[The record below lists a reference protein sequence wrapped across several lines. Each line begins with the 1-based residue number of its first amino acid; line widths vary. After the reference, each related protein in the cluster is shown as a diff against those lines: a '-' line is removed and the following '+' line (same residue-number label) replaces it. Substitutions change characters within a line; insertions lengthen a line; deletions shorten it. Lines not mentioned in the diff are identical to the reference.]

1 MNNIHINNEPL
12 LQEKIKGIKSEGK
25 EKLHV
30 VSDFDRTLTKS
41 EIDGRRIPSAIS
53 LIREGGYLT
62 PDYAP
67 AAYALFDKYHPIEI
81 DSSIPLKE
89 KIEKMKEWWEAHE
102 QLLVKSGMHKQ
113 VIEDVFKKYPKVFRE
128 GTLEF
133 LDLLSTNNIPLLI
146 FSSGVGN
153 LIEGWLHNEGKLT
166 PNVHILSNTFN

>member
-62 PDYAP
+62 PD
-67 AAYALFDKYHPIEI
+67 
-81 DSSIPLKE
+81 
-89 KIEKMKEWWEAHE
+89 
-102 QLLVKSGMHKQ
+102 
-113 VIEDVFKKYPKVFRE
+113 
-128 GTLEF
+128 
-133 LDLLSTNNIPLLI
+133 
-146 FSSGVGN
+146 
-153 LIEGWLHNEGKLT
+153 
-166 PNVHILSNTFN
+166 